1 MSEQLVDER
10 IVAMQFNNSQFE
22 KNVSTSI
29 NTLDKLKDSLKLDG
43 AAKSLENINSE
54 SDKMHFS
61 VLSGA
66 VEKVHEKFSALEVM
80 GVTALANIANSAVNA
95 GKRILN
101 SLTMEP
107 VKEGFGEYE
116 LKMGSIQTIM
126 NGTGES
132 LETVNSY
139 LDELNTYADKTIYS
153 FSDMTTNIGKFT
165 NSGVKLK
172 DAVKAIQGV
181 SNEAAVSG
189 ANAQQASHA
198 MYNFAQALSSGSVK
212 LIDWKSIENAN
223 MATVEFKQTLID
235 TAVELGTL
243 EKDGDKYIST
253 TTDMNGHVSDL
264 FDSTS
269 NFNDSLKAE
278 WMTSEVLIKT
288 LGKYAD
294 ETTDLGKKSFAAAQD
309 VKTFS
314 QLLDTLKEAAGSGW
328 ATTWEIVFGDFEES
342 KKLWTGLSNTIGGF
356 IDRQA
361 KARNQLLKT
370 WEAFGGKKDLIEAF
384 KNIFAGIK
392 QIVEPLRD
400 ALRMFIPPMTVE
412 QLMRFSTGLKNLT
425 ARFKMSDE
433 TSKKLKNTF
442 KGLASIIGLVKNVI
456 SAVYRSIKP
465 LLNSLGESGLI
476 GKILG
481 VTGAI
486 GRWLYTTN
494 RMIIGND
501 TIYKSI
507 QILIRY
513 IKFGIDYLKSALHLP
528 ELSEAQEGI
537 LQFLNL
543 ITEKIK
549 ALGELGSTGVRAFC
563 DKISAV
569 FRRKIE
575 TPGLDAVN
583 DKLDA
588 VESAPPNIF
597 DAFNKL
603 WINLRGLFDSITN
616 RIKNSKI
623 GKFFTALFRVIKKV
637 ANAISLVV
645 GAAVK
650 EIVAIIKRSNYKS
663 LLNAVKS
670 ISILSITAGVS
681 KLLKTVKELFK
692 TLKKPAGKLKGLVNS
707 AKKALDGVR
716 GCLEAYQ
723 TKLKASALK
732 EIAIAIAILA
742 AAIAVLSLLDSE
754 KVLAATGAIS
764 ILFADLMGSLALFTK
779 MSGSMKKTN
788 RLMSIMLTMS
798 ISILIL
804 ASALKKVGQLS
815 SDEVARGTA
824 GIVAMTATLIGA
836 SKILSKNEKKMM
848 KGVIGMMGFAIVLK
862 MLASTVKSLSKLNFG
877 ELVTGLIGVGA
888 LLAEIALFLKNGTF
902 DNNKGLIKSAIGMI
916 LISTAMKIL
925 SSVCKT
931 FASMNVGEMIKGLLG
946 ASVMLEEMSE
956 FVKSINEKKI
966 FSTSVALIA
975 VATALKIVGSVCK
988 GLAKL
993 EFDELL
999 KGLTGVGVLLYEL
1012 SAFVNSIDNKKIL
1025 KTSVSLIAVGAALK
1039 IIASACKSLGS
1050 LDWDDLIK
1058 GLVGVGV
1065 LLYEL
1070 STFIDTI
1077 NDKKILKTSVSM
1089 IALGAALKILASVC
1103 KDIGELQVDD
1113 LIKGLVGIG
1122 VMLKEFSVFSDSMN
1136 KSENSPKKIIASCL
1150 SIIAMGE
1157 SVKSLAS
1164 SFMSF
1169 KEIGWEDIIKG
1180 LVATGAL
1187 LLEVYVFSKLLS
1199 KMPQKFGGGVF
1210 TAGEVL
1216 GGMAAGLAAF
1226 AGACK
1231 VLSKIGWD
1239 GLIIALAAM
1248 AASFAYIILA
1258 AKFLTPV
1265 IPEILAFSGALALMG
1280 ASFIAFGV
1288 GLAAIGLGLAAFSA
1302 GLLAFASASAIAK
1315 TEIAAAITTVI
1326 TEFADMIPILAKK
1339 AAEGILEFCKTIRES
1354 APEVAQTIKEVI
1366 VAFVYTMNDTIPM
1379 LVQSLLSLL
1388 KTIIDSAYEYIP
1400 DIVDKLLLLVVDILK
1415 ILSNR
1420 MPEIVSAI
1428 IDVVASFFTA
1438 VYDAFNNMDA
1448 GTFESML
1455 SGISIVAEMLL
1466 VLAGLG
1472 ALAVPA
1478 MAGVLALGAL
1488 VVELSAVLAALGA
1501 LEQIPG
1507 INWIIGEGGKLLGAI
1522 GEAIG
1527 SFLGGLLGSAMEG
1540 IASKLPDVGKNL
1552 SAFFEEAEPFISGA
1566 SKLNASSM
1574 DGIKALVD
1582 VILMLTGAN
1591 VLESITA
1598 WLTGGSSLS
1607 KFGKELASFGPSLS
1621 TYYNSIKNVKGDVVK
1636 SSADAASA
1644 LAQMSKKLPKHG
1656 GIIKDWFIGDATLTT
1671 FAKELLS
1678 FGPAMKSY
1686 YLSVKDVKGDVVT
1699 ASADAASALAEMA
1712 GKLPKHG
1719 GFTEWFTGSA
1729 TLTTFATELL
1739 SFGPAMSSYYHQVK
1753 DIKGDVVTASANAA
1767 ASLAEMAHKLPA
1779 HNGVVQWFT
1788 GDATLATFANELLSF
1803 GPAMQSYSDMVAGIK
1818 PEAVEASAN
1827 AALMLTEVNNNLPET
1842 GGLRGFINGDK
1853 SLVEFA
1859 NGLSELGPAIQKY
1872 AEGSEGIKVEGL
1884 KASIEVVEALAKIN
1898 QELPETGGL
1907 KQVFTGEKNL
1917 GKWVSDLDDVGKK
1930 IKAYADNV
1938 SEINTDGLMLSV
1950 RVLEGLAE
1958 VNQSIPTKGGLKDI
1972 WEGEKDLG
1980 KWVDALDKVGD
1991 KIKSY
1996 AANVLGINTDGLD
2009 ASITAIKALADA
2021 NAAIP
2026 EKGGLKDIWEGKRD
2040 FGEWAASMG
2049 TIGEDIKK
2057 YADSVEG
2064 IKTTGLAASVDA
2076 IKTLAEA
2083 NEHIPSQG
2091 GFNKIFTGEQSLE
2104 KFGEQ
2109 IARLG
2114 VHLVGFC
2121 NSMGSDSVDAD
2132 KMTKAADVV
2141 LALAKSAQ
2149 ALVGAADEHEF
2160 EVFSTSVPK
2169 LADGV
2174 RLLYAHLHNA
2184 GLLSSTEAF
2193 RKAIDIIMEI
2203 VKVGIELNKMD
2214 YKRVYENFGESLG
2227 KMASEGLDTFADTF
2241 SNSEERI
2248 REVAN
2253 GFVKTF
2259 TEALE
2264 DSTKSPT
2271 GLVYLFM
2278 TAFAAYFVKEL
2289 NDIEKEWKD
2298 SGHDMINNLSAG
2310 LYEQNTNKL
2319 SKTIPNILTMML
2331 TDAQKNEY
2339 KFRSVGNSIVTELS
2353 KGIEEKKNVANDKAD
2368 QVVTWIILPIKGS
2381 YSKFNEIGSYLVDGF
2396 AAGIS
2401 ANKAK
2406 AEEAAAE
2413 LAKAASDSAKKKLDE
2428 HSPSKVGYRIG
2439 DYFGLGFINAIQER
2453 IPDSYSA
2460 GSDIADSARQGLT
2473 NAISRINGFVD
2484 ENIDANPTIRPVL
2497 DLSELTK
2504 EAQAIDGMFGANQ
2517 TIFLARNSSAGFN
2530 ANRSSTKEMRVDNTD
2545 VISEIGSLKEEVA
2558 GLNDVIR
2565 NMKVVMDTGALVGS
2579 ITAPMNVALGR
2590 RVAYDRRGN

>member
-80 GVTALANIANSAVNA
+80 GVTVLANIANSAVNA

-132 LETVNSY
+132 LETVNGY
-139 LDELNTYADKTIYS
+139 LEELNTYADKTIYS
-153 FSDMTTNIGKFT
+153 FSDMTASIGKFT
-165 NSGVKLK
+165 NSGVILK

-243 EKDGDKYIST
+243 KKDGDKYVST

-412 QLMRFSTGLKNLT
+412 RLMQFSTGLKNLT
-425 ARFKMSDE
+425 AKFKMSDE

-442 KGLASIIGLVKNVI
+442 KGLASIIGIVKNLF

-465 LLNSLGESGLI
+465 LLNSLGESGLM

-507 QILIRY
+507 QLGISYVKKAINAVKEFVETIR
-513 IKFGIDYLKSALHLP
+513 KKLHLP
-528 ELSEAQEGI
+528 EIGVVKQSFIEFFDLIKKKLSDFGKYSTDGIKKLCNKISGAFKNKIDTPALDDVNEKLDKTEGI
-537 LQFLNL
+537 LARVANAF
-543 ITEKIK
+543 K
-549 ALGELGSTGVRAFC
+549 AFR
-563 DKISAV
+563 DKI
-569 FRRKIE
+569 
-575 TPGLDAVN
+575 VN
-583 DKLDA
+583 
-588 VESAPPNIF
+588 
-597 DAFNKL
+597 AFKSL
-603 WINLRGLFDSITN
+603 WDT
-616 RIKNSKI
+616 IKNSKI
-623 GKFFTALFRVIKKV
+623 GQFFIALFKGIWKILKTIGTHIGNIISKLTEDMSKGDFSGLLNIVKMIATGGIAVSIKKFFDTLSTG
-637 ANAISLVV
+637 ANAIK
-645 GAAVK
+645 APFEA
-650 EIVAIIKRSNYKS
+650 
-663 LLNAVKS
+663 
-670 ISILSITAGVS
+670 
-681 KLLKTVKELFK
+681 
-692 TLKKPAGKLKGLVNS
+692 LKGISGIVSGIKS
-707 AKKALDGVR
+707 ALSGVQ

-723 TKLKASALK
+723 TKLKADVLLK
-732 EIAIAIAILA
+732 ISIAIAILA
-742 AAIAVLSLLDSE
+742 ASLVALSLVDPEKLD
-754 KVLAATGAIS
+754 VAVGGITV
-764 ILFADLMGSLALFTK
+764 LFAELMGSMAIFNK
-779 MSGSMKKTN
+779 IGGSAKKTSK
-788 RLMSIMLTMS
+788 LTSALIAMSVAV
-798 ISILIL
+798 LIL
-804 ASALKKVGQLS
+804 SFALKKVASLDPEELSRGLIGITEMSIVLVSVAKLLS
-815 SDEVARGTA
+815 SKEKK
-824 GIVAMTATLIGA
+824 IVSGA
-836 SKILSKNEKKMM
+836 ASMIVFSIAIKIL
-848 KGVIGMMGFAIVLK
+848 
-862 MLASTVKSLSKLNFG
+862 ASVCKTLSKLSWEDLLKGLLGVTELLLEISLFLKKTNFDKTKMMSTSMG
-877 ELVTGLIGVGA
+877 MILIAVAVRVLASACKAFAKLDWEGLAKGLIGVTVM
-888 LLAEIALFLKNGTF
+888 LGTLSSF
-902 DNNKGLIKSAIGMI
+902 VEELDGK
-916 LISTAMKIL
+916 KIL
-925 SSVCKT
+925 SS
-931 FASMNVGEMIKGLLG
+931 
-946 ASVMLEEMSE
+946 
-956 FVKSINEKKI
+956 
-966 FSTSVALIA
+966 SVALIA
-975 VATALKIVGSVCK
+975 VGVALKIMASACK
-988 GLAKL
+988 TLGQLDWEGLAKGL
-993 EFDELL
+993 IGFFSIIGGMSSFVSELD
-999 KGLTGVGVLLYEL
+999 G
-1012 SAFVNSIDNKKIL
+1012 KKIFAS
-1025 KTSVSLIAVGAALK
+1025 SVALVVMGAALK
-1039 IIASACKSLGS
+1039 IMVSAFKDFAK
-1050 LDWDDLIK
+1050 LDWEGLAKGLTGMSALLLEMSMFISAIDQKKIFASSVGLLLIGTAIKKLVSSCTKLGQLSWEELIK
-1058 GLVGVGV
+1058 GLVGVGA
-1065 LLYEL
+1065 
-1070 STFIDTI
+1070 I
-1077 NDKKILKTSVSM
+1077 
-1089 IALGAALKILASVC
+1089 
-1103 KDIGELQVDD
+1103 
-1113 LIKGLVGIG
+1113 
-1122 VMLKEFSVFSDSMN
+1122 
-1136 KSENSPKKIIASCL
+1136 
-1150 SIIAMGE
+1150 
-1157 SVKSLAS
+1157 
-1164 SFMSF
+1164 
-1169 KEIGWEDIIKG
+1169 
-1180 LVATGAL
+1180 
-1187 LLEVYVFSKLLS
+1187 LLEVGIFAKAVSGSTGLVKASAALVLMGIALKKFAKVFSILGQLS
-1199 KMPQKFGGGVF
+1199 VK
-1210 TAGEVL
+1210 E
-1216 GGMAAGLAAF
+1216 
-1226 AGACK
+1226 
-1231 VLSKIGWD
+1231 
-1239 GLIIALAAM
+1239 LIIALVA
-1248 AASFAYIILA
+1248 LA
-1258 AKFLTPV
+1258 AVFV
-1265 IPEILAFSGALALMG
+1265 ILGVAGNALKPIIPTLVGLAGAMALMG
-1280 ASFIAFGV
+1280 AALIAFGAGVLLV
-1288 GLAAIGLGLAAFSA
+1288 GAGISIIVAAIISLGSTIAVGAVSIKSALITITKDIADLIPYIIKKIGEGLVELIKMLDDSVP
-1302 GLLAFASASAIAK
+1302 LL
-1315 TEIAAAITTVI
+1315 
-1326 TEFADMIPILAKK
+1326 M
-1339 AAEGILEFCKTIRES
+1339 
-1354 APEVAQTIKEVI
+1354 QTMKDI
-1366 VAFVYTMNDTIPM
+1366 V
-1379 LVQSLLSLL
+1379 LSLL
-1388 KTIIDSAYEYIP
+1388 DVLNECAPTLIDSLIKLILGILDAAVEYAP
-1400 DIVDKLLLLVVDILK
+1400 VIVEKLFDLFILILK
-1415 ILSNR
+1415 KVAEKL
-1420 MPEIVSAI
+1420 PEL
-1428 IDVVASFFTA
+1428 IDAVVEVVASFFKGIF
-1438 VYDAFNNMDA
+1438 DAFNNMDA

-1455 SGISIVAEMLL
+1455 SGISIVAEILL

-1803 GPAMQSYSDMVAGIK
+1803 GPAMKSYSNMVAGIDSK
-1818 PEAVEASAN
+1818 AVEASAN
-1827 AALMLTEVNNNLPET
+1827 AALMLTKVNNNLPET

-1872 AEGSEGIKVEGL
+1872 GEGSEGIKVEGL
-1884 KASIEVVEALAKIN
+1884 KASIEVVEALANIN
-1898 QELPETGGL
+1898 QKLPEEGGL
-1907 KQVFTGEKNL
+1907 KQIFTGSQSLGNWVHNL
-1917 GKWVSDLDDVGKK
+1917 DEVGKK

-1938 SEINTDGLMLSV
+1938 EGIHTDGLKVSV
-1950 RVLEGLAE
+1950 AALNGLAI
-1958 VNQSIPTKGGLKDI
+1958 VNKNLPKKGGLKQF
-1972 WEGEKDLG
+1972 WEGEQDLG
-1980 KWVDALDKVGD
+1980 KWVEHLDSVGE
-1991 KIKSY
+1991 KIAIY
-1996 AANVLGINTDGLD
+1996 ADNVSGIKTDGLK
-2009 ASITAIKALADA
+2009 ASVMAIGALALA
-2021 NAAIP
+2021 NHLIP

-2040 FGEWAASMG
+2040 FGAWAATIS
-2049 TIGEDIKK
+2049 TIGVHIKA
-2057 YADSVEG
+2057 YADNVEG
-2064 IKTTGLAASVDA
+2064 IKTTGLAASVEA
-2076 IKTLAEA
+2076 IETLAEA

-2091 GFNKIFTGEQSLE
+2091 GFNKIFTGEQSLAV
-2104 KFGEQ
+2104 FGTQ
-2109 IARLG
+2109 LAQLG
-2114 VHLVGFC
+2114 LSLAGFT
-2121 NSMGSDSVDAD
+2121 NSMNLVDAD
-2132 KMTKAADVV
+2132 SMTKAADVV

-2310 LYEQNTNKL
+2310 LYEQNANKL

-2590 RVAYDRRGN
+2590 RAAYDRRGN